1 VETNVLNTEEVLAS
15 GSILGKSEG
24 DLAEVVGLESKTVV
38 VTSLV
43 GT

>member
-1 VETNVLNTEEVLAS
+1 VLTTEEVLAS
-15 GSILGKSEG
+15 GSVLRDGEG
-24 DLAEVVGLESKTVV
+24 NLAEVVGLESKTIV